1 MQRQKSSLVNSI
13 YAMKRDRKTDHHKIF
28 ENNYCLYP
36 ESRGVEFVLCFI
48 NLYEY
53 HIVSYY
59 ILIIKAIDC
68 KNR

>member
-1 MQRQKSSLVNSI
+1 
-13 YAMKRDRKTDHHKIF
+13 MKRDRKNDHHKIF